1 MQAKFLL
8 SQEWKGRF
16 KNLKGLI
23 EVVFLSLSL
32 SLSLALSP
40 MVFSFDLHAAV

>member
-8 SQEWKGRF
+8 SQDWKGRF

-23 EVVFLSLSL
+23 EVVFFFSLSL

-40 MVFSFDLHAAV
+40 MFSILWD